1 MALIDDVRGSLH
13 ITSKAMDGEIQALIN
28 GALADMERAGIAHSY
43 LTEYGIGP
51 MEKCAVIFWCKSMF
65 GFDNSDSDRF
75 MDAYK
80 ATVEGLK
87 NSDHNTEL
95 LK

>member
-1 MALIDDVRGSLH
+1 MALIDDVRSALH
-13 ITSKAMDGEIQALIN
+13 ISSKAMDGEIQALIN
-28 GALADMERAGIAHSY
+28 GALADMERAGIAPSF
-43 LTEYGIGP
+43 LTGDGMGA

-75 MDAYK
+75 RAAYE

-87 NSDHNTEL
+87 NSDHNREL
-95 LK
+95 LQ